1 MQVGFIGAGNM
12 GGALAKAVSS
22 VLGPA
27 AVAVSDADAAK
38 AAALAEEI
46 GCTVASNLELIAACD
61 YVFLGVKPQVL
72 PAVLAEIGAPAQENG
87 HLTLICMAAGV
98 PLSTVT
104 AAVGKVGVIRIMP
117 NLPVS
122 VGEGMILYT
131 MSDTVSVDAQEDFL
145 HMLSAAGKLDE
156 LKEADFDAASAVSGC
171 GPAFVGMFA
180 NALAQGG
187 AACGITAEK
196 ALQYALQTVI
206 GTAVLLE
213 KTGVAP
219 AALVKAVCSPAGST
233 IEGVHVLENEGFTD
247 ICKTAV
253 QASYK
258 RTKELGRS

>member
-12 GGALAKAVSS
+12 GGALAKAVSK
-22 VLGPA
+22 VIGPVS
-27 AVAVSDADAAK
+27 VAVSDADAIK
-38 AAALAEEI
+38 AVTLARDI
-46 GCTVASNLELIAACD
+46 GCAVASNLELVATCD

-72 PAVLAEIGAPAQENG
+72 PTVLAEIGTAAQENE

-98 PLSTVT
+98 PLGTVT

-131 MSDTVSVDAQEDFL
+131 MSETVRADAHADFL
-145 HMLSAAGKLDE
+145 HMLSTAGKLDE

-180 NALAQGG
+180 DALAQGG
-187 AACGITAEK
+187 AACGISREK
-196 ALQYALQTVI
+196 ALQYALQTII
-206 GTAVLLE
+206 GTVALLE
-213 KTGVAP
+213 KTGIEP
-219 AALVKAVCSPAGST
+219 SALVKAVCSPAGST

-247 ICKTAV
+247 ICKAAV
-253 QASYK
+253 DASYK
-258 RTKELGRS
+258 RTKELGRN